1 MIICVV
7 SDGRYQGRDRRRT
20 ETSLVMR
27 SVDYHNADNGSN
39 LGVRNANRC
48 PNRPALSGER
58 TRLAGMRLFCLIKE
72 SRRRGAN
79 GSTRGACAPQT
90 SSSTITTDSLGFL
103 KQMAAMPHHV
113 SIASRPSDS
122 MF

>member
-1 MIICVV
+1 PHSGRIQPTATPTIDPIIICVV

-27 SVDYHNADNGSN
+27 SVDYHNADNGSS

-48 PNRPALSGER
+48 PNRPALSRER
-58 TRLAGMRLFCLIKE
+58 
-72 SRRRGAN
+72 
-79 GSTRGACAPQT
+79 TRGACAPQT
-90 SSSTITTDSLGFL
+90 SSSTITTGSLGFL

-113 SIASRPSDS
+113 S
-122 MF
+122 